1 MLLWKRK
8 RAIPRW
14 LAGAVFLI
22 CALAMTG
29 LLASEVTPRREQLML
44 EASVNGGE
52 MTLEAGY
59 EYGGALTLAVT
70 LPEWESQWRPM
81 LEVRHT
87 GEAEVFLDGEML
99 GRMEAW
105 DGKTLGN
112 AVFMLPKDCAGKT
125 VTLETAK
132 EAEEPL
138 PLLFLTDSGVTRE
151 TERAYT
157 AKSTLP
163 AAVFAVVSLL
173 VLGLFFFGLTE
184 GHCDWP
190 VLLLGFAALTQ
201 AFYFHAQ
208 SRGGYILPPE
218 IYGLWLC
225 LSRAALFALPPLFLL
240 LHMKKWRKLF
250 LPFAILPGL
259 AYFVV
264 AGFQTVVPAFSM
276 VGSRMGRRLWCAPY
290 WNTGMKTRYS
300 ACSCRGFCYP
310 PPESVR
316 RACCRGCAAA
326 GCYPICSG
334 SFQKSPGISQTS
346 RCTGGAPFCYCFVF
360 W

>member
-112 AVFMLPKDCAGKT
+112 AVFMLPNDCAGKT

-138 PLLFLTDSGVTRE
+138 PLCSLR
-151 TERAYT
+151 T
-157 AKSTLP
+157 A
-163 AAVFAVVSLL
+163 A
-173 VLGLFFFGLTE
+173 
-184 GHCDWP
+184 
-190 VLLLGFAALTQ
+190 
-201 AFYFHAQ
+201 
-208 SRGGYILPPE
+208 
-218 IYGLWLC
+218 
-225 LSRAALFALPPLFLL
+225 
-240 LHMKKWRKLF
+240 
-250 LPFAILPGL
+250 
-259 AYFVV
+259 
-264 AGFQTVVPAFSM
+264 
-276 VGSRMGRRLWCAPY
+276 
-290 WNTGMKTRYS
+290 
-300 ACSCRGFCYP
+300 
-310 PPESVR
+310 
-316 RACCRGCAAA
+316 
-326 GCYPICSG
+326 
-334 SFQKSPGISQTS
+334 
-346 RCTGGAPFCYCFVF
+346 
-360 W
+360 